1 MASRTRDKLIETAKQ
16 LFISNGVHNTT
27 IGDIADASDKGR
39 RTIYTY
45 FKSKLDIYNAVIET
59 ESERMVSQLRDI
71 AQSADT
77 ASAKLKRFL
86 EMRLTAD
93 RNNASPYSIL
103 KSLLSMDFARLSKTR
118 RKAAEKEREILASI
132 LAEGIA
138 NGEFDSH
145 RAELLQCVLETTLRS
160 LDQMSAS
167 DETSPMPAGF
177 ASAFSL
183 LAAESIVARCPSDNA
198 N

>member
-16 LFISNGVHNTT
+16 LFIRNGVQNTT

-59 ESERMVSQLRDI
+59 ESERMVSQLREVS
-71 AQSADT
+71 QSAET
-77 ASAKLKRFL
+77 ASEKLKRFL
-86 EMRLTAD
+86 EMRLAAD
-93 RNNASPYSIL
+93 RGNSSPYSIL
-103 KSLLSMDFARLSKTR
+103 KSLLSMDFARMSKTR
-118 RKAAEKEREILASI
+118 RKAAEKEKEMLSAI

-138 NGEFDSH
+138 NGEFDSR
-145 RAELLQCVLETTLRS
+145 RAEMLQSVLDPTLRS

-167 DETSPMPAGF
+167 DDAPPLPAGF
-177 ASAFSL
+177 AASFAA
-183 LAAESIVARCPSDNA
+183 LATAGIISHHND
-198 N
+198 